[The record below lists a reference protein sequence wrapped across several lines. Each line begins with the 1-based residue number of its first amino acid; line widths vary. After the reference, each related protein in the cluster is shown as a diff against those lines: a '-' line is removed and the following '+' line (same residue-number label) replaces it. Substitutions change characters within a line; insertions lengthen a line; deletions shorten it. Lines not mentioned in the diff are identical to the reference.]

1 MYGVPS
7 ATIACCIHRG
17 RGGDQYISIDIYYP
31 SPTVAN
37 GNTLMNYPKIDKGK
51 LCNGL
56 HSNKKANERTN

>member
-7 ATIACCIHRG
+7 ATIARYIHRG

-31 SPTVAN
+31 SPTVAK

-51 LCNGL
+51 LFNG
-56 HSNKKANERTN
+56 